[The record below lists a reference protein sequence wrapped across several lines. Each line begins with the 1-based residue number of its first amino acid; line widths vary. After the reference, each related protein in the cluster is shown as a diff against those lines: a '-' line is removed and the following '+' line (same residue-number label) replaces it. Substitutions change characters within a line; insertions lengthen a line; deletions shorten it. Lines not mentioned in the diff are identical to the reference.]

1 MSGRV
6 SVEPR
11 SVRFRRERERGWLEL
26 QSMVDVVLR
35 RGLKALGP
43 DELRRLPVL
52 YRSALSS
59 LAVAR
64 KTALDRALVSYLE
77 GLSARAY
84 LAVYGSRRSK
94 RGALLRF
101 FTETFPRSV
110 RAIGREFGLATFL
123 FALGLAVAWTLV
135 AHDSEW
141 YYAFVSPAM
150 AGGRT
155 PAAETADLRAA
166 LYDGGN
172 GLSVFASF
180 LFTHNARIGMM
191 AFAVGFAAGIPSALL
206 LFVNGLTLG
215 AFLALYSDRGL
226 LIPLLGWLLPHGV
239 PEITAML
246 LCGAAGL
253 SLGRAVVFPGDQRVR
268 DAMKSAGQQA
278 ALVVAGA
285 VLLFAVAGLIEG
297 IFRQVVQIDAVRFA
311 VAAFNAVWVSV
322 WLFVAG
328 RTFLR
333 ARGSP

>member
-6 SVEPR
+6 SLEPR
-11 SVRFRRERERGWLEL
+11 SVRFRREREAGWLEL

-77 GLSARAY
+77 GLATRAY
-84 LAVYGSRRSK
+84 LAVYGSRRSA
-94 RGALLRF
+94 RGALLGF
-101 FTETFPRSV
+101 FADTFPRAV
-110 RAIGREFGLATFL
+110 RAMKRELGLATFL
-123 FALGLAVAWTLV
+123 FALGLALSWTLV
-135 AHDSEW
+135 ANDTEW
-141 YYAFVSPAM
+141 FYAFVDPAM
-150 AGGRT
+150 AQGRT
-155 PAAETADLRAA
+155 PAAETSALREM
-166 LYDGGN
+166 LYDSGN

-180 LFTHNARIGMM
+180 LFTHNARIGML
-191 AFAVGFAAGIPSALL
+191 AFAVGIAAGVPSALL

-215 AFLALYSDRGL
+215 AFIALYAERGL

-253 SLGRAVVFPGDQRVR
+253 SLGRALVFPGERRVR
-268 DAMKSAGQQA
+268 DALKVAGQRA
-278 ALVVAGA
+278 AHVVAGA
-285 VLLFAVAGLIEG
+285 VLLFAIAGLIEG
-297 IFRQVVQIDAVRFA
+297 VFRQLVHSDTARFA
-311 VAAFNAVWVSV
+311 VALFNLLWVATWLAVLGRGSWSV
-322 WLFVAG
+322 
-328 RTFLR
+328 
-333 ARGSP
+333 RGSP

>member
-1 MSGRV
+1 
-6 SVEPR
+6 
-11 SVRFRRERERGWLEL
+11 
-26 QSMVDVVLR
+26 MVDVVLR

-77 GLSARAY
+77 GLSSRAY
-84 LAVYGSRRSK
+84 LAVYGSRRAS
-94 RGALLRF
+94 RGALLTF
-101 FTETFPRSV
+101 FIDTFPRAV
-110 RAIGREFGLATFL
+110 RAIGRELGLATFI
-123 FALGLAVAWTLV
+123 FALGLAVAWALV
-135 AHDSEW
+135 VHDPEW
-141 YYAFVSPAM
+141 FYAFVSPGM
-150 AGGRT
+150 AQGRT
-155 PAAETADLRAA
+155 PAAETAELRSA

-191 AFAVGFAAGIPSALL
+191 AFAVGFAAGVPSALL
-206 LFVNGLTLG
+206 LFLNGLTLG
-215 AFLALYSDRGL
+215 AFLSLYADRGL
-226 LIPLLGWLLPHGV
+226 LVPLLGWLLPHGV

-253 SLGRAVVFPGDQRVR
+253 SLGRAVVFPGDRRVR
-268 DAMKSAGQQA
+268 DAMKAAGQRA

-285 VLLFAVAGLIEG
+285 VVLFAVAGLIEG
-297 IFRQVVQIDAVRFA
+297 IFRQVVQVDAVRFA
-311 VAAFNAVWVSV
+311 VAAFNTIWVV
-322 WLFVAG
+322 AWLFVAG
-328 RTFLR
+328 RSFLR